1 MRRLGVLGGSFN
13 PVHWG
18 HLHIGLLAAEAA
30 GLDEILFV
38 PAARPPHKANGAL
51 APAEDR
57 LAMLG
62 LALRPEPGARVS
74 GIELAPGGP
83 LYTIDTL
90 AALRAEYPDAQLSFI
105 LGLDS
110 LQELPTWREPERILT
125 EHRVIAVDRPGV
137 DRSSLDARLAGRVLL
152 VEGNPFAISSSQI
165 RRRVAGGLPIRHLVP
180 APVDEYIRTRGL
192 YRAAAGPA

>member
-38 PAARPPHKANGAL
+38 PAARPPHKTDGAL

-57 LAMLG
+57 LAMLR
-62 LALRPEPGARVS
+62 LALPGETGARVS
-74 GIELAPGGP
+74 TIELAEAGP
-83 LYTIDTL
+83 RYTVDTL
-90 AALRAEYPDAQLSFI
+90 CALKAEHPDAQLAFI
-105 LGLDS
+105 VGFDS
-110 LQELPTWREPERILT
+110 LLEMPAWREPERILA

-137 DRSSLDARLAGRVLL
+137 DRSSLDPDLACRVML
-152 VEGNPFAISSSQI
+152 VEGNPFAISASQI
-165 RRRVAGGLPIRHLVP
+165 RRRVAGGLSIRHLVP
-180 APVDEYIRTRGL
+180 GPVEEYIRARGL